1 MSFWNTRRE
10 ERHMERLEEHAA
22 EANRIAAAEVDA
34 CRAHNE
40 RMQQLKEREIE
51 DKCFVLTLR
60 GDEARDYNEWKELR
74 GKHREL
80 LQATAAIL
88 SLSLFIDRAIEFWIH
103 PDPYSLERFKSQDV
117 LQYVK
122 DCCRFINGNLCPH
135 LGGKALLPFATLSKE
150 DTTDQLLKIL
160 RNEPN
165 QS

>member
-34 CRAHNE
+34 CREHNE

-51 DKCFVLTLR
+51 DKRFVLTLR

-88 SLSLFIDRAIEFWIH
+88 SLSLFIDRAIEFWIS
-103 PDPYSLERFKSQDV
+103 PDPYSYERFEKQDV
-117 LQYVK
+117 LEYVK
-122 DCCRFINGNLCPH
+122 SYCRVINGNLCPH
-135 LGGKALLPFATLSKE
+135 LGGKVLLPFATFSKE
-150 DTTDQLLKIL
+150 DTTNQLLKIL
-160 RNEPN
+160 RHDPHQN
-165 QS
+165 